1 MRLESN
7 LQRLSFTQGIA
18 IKLSMGN
25 GPSASLGAAAAQHK
39 VKGALKDAQ
48 AGLTGATS
56 NDPKQAELAQRAK
69 DRNAD
74 YDQKKK
80 EHAEKKKKL
89 SDQWAANKK
98 ANK

>member
-1 MRLESN
+1 
-7 LQRLSFTQGIA
+7 
-18 IKLSMGN
+18 MGN

-39 VKGALKDAQ
+39 VKGAFKDAQ